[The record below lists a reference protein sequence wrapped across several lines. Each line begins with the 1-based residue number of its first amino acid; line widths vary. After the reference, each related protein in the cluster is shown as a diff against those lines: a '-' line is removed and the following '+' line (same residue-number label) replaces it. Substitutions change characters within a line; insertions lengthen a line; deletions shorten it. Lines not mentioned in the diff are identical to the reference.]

1 MKKLFVSVLLL
12 VVVASTGII
21 HASSPTLLEPE
32 EYYDYSFELM
42 NEINSVEMNDVTL
55 ENFLK
60 YGLDR
65 TVEPFKNAIVQQQP
79 LIENAIQDLNAIKV
93 NDKVVDQK
101 RVQLMNELDI
111 LNKNIAEII
120 KISDEIIVETSNI
133 KSVNIILLDGLDA
146 LSGYMDTQDRIDMLF
161 FE

>member
-12 VVVASTGII
+12 VVASTGII

-65 TVEPFKNAIVQQQP
+65 TVEPLKNALVQQQP

-120 KISDEIIVETSNI
+120 KISDEVIVETSNI